1 MAKCLD
7 FRQVKKNYLTITLAD
22 ENETTLM
29 ITSPTKE
36 IMDDITTLQNAMN
49 EINENEELYAEQ
61 LDDLYHV
68 CARVMSRNKGGIKIT
83 AEHLATFFDFED
95 ITIFFDAY
103 MDFVSEITKQKN

>member
-36 IMDDITTLQNAMN
+36 IMDDITSLRDAMDD
-49 EINENEELYAEQ
+49 ISENEELYEDQ
-61 LDDLYHV
+61 LNDLYHI

-95 ITIFFDAY
+95 IVIFFDAY
-103 MDFVSEITKQKN
+103 MDFVSEITSQKN